1 MHEYVM
7 QFHMPALFV
16 LSGYTEFCIKKKT
29 SFGAYVK
36 AKFLRVIVP
45 YFCFELLYLIL
56 YFPV

>member
-1 MHEYVM
+1 M